1 MLLGDG
7 VSVIANQPPATQT
20 GRLTEHDSDGIL
32 CYGES
37 MSYRTLKQL
46 MGETNL
52 ERKCRLLFGL
62 ATLLL
67 ITGSFL
73 WYGWSTA
80 GLASEQAEMA
90 GRLAATQTLV
100 QAHLRKGL
108 TIELQNLMS
117 TLPSN
122 YIKDSSR
129 IEGVIITRKNADEK
143 TASLFA
149 NFEAAAMQG
158 SDHTTATVDNQF
170 EYRLALRAES
180 SCMACHRT
188 AEPKAEQPGQLL
200 GVVNVKI
207 PASEYTDR
215 LHINIAILITTA
227 LISALLLSAGSWL
240 IIRYVIVKPVKHLK
254 DVSDAIAS
262 GNLNIRSEILTGDEF
277 EDLSHAYN
285 RMLRSLMDKEEELR
299 KVNSDLNRSVDDLAH
314 ANLALHTA
322 NQLKGDFLATMSHE
336 LRTPLSVIIGFSD
349 LLNSAPL
356 NEKQQKWLDN
366 INSSGKH
373 LLNLLNDVLE
383 LAKIEAGKMQ
393 VKPEDFQI
401 REVCDSVVNIFK
413 QQAENK
419 RLLLDS
425 EIQSDIPTLKQDPQ
439 KLRQILWNLLSN
451 AVKFTPEG
459 GRIRVSARRVDNDL
473 ELMVADTGIGIAV
486 EDQASVFEK
495 FRQTSQ
501 VLTREQGGSG
511 LGLSISRE
519 LAKLLGGDITLTS
532 TLGQGTTFTVRIPLN
547 LQDAPETMSD
557 FISDA
562 PVTQDLTDQFAGTAA
577 LPASS

>member
-1 MLLGDG
+1 
-7 VSVIANQPPATQT
+7 
-20 GRLTEHDSDGIL
+20 
-32 CYGES
+32 
-37 MSYRTLKQL
+37 MSYRTLKRL

-80 GLASEQAEMA
+80 GLAYEQAEVA
-90 GRLAATQTLV
+90 SRIAATQAMAN
-100 QAHLRKGL
+100 AHLKIGMTL
-108 TIELQNLMS
+108 EQQNVIKQ
-117 TLPSN
+117 LPEAF
-122 YIKDSSR
+122 IKDDSR
-129 IEGVIITRKNADEK
+129 LETFLVTKKTGDANLLEILRK
-143 TASLFA
+143 
-149 NFEAAAMQG
+149 FEANDAKL
-158 SDHTTATVDNQF
+158 SDHSTSFEADKY
-170 EYRLALRAES
+170 EYRLALRAEA
-180 SCMACHRT
+180 SCVQCHKNV
-188 AEPKAEQPGQLL
+188 EPKAEQPGVLL
-200 GVVNVKI
+200 GVAVVRI
-207 PASEYTDR
+207 PAKEFTDR
-215 LHINIAILITTA
+215 VHVNIAILISTA

-262 GNLNIRSEILTGDEF
+262 GKLNIRSEILTGDEF

-299 KVNSDLNRSVDDLAH
+299 KVNTDLNKTVDDLAQ

-336 LRTPLSVIIGFSD
+336 LRTPLSTIIGFSE
-349 LLNSAPL
+349 LLNNASFT
-356 NEKQQKWLDN
+356 EKQKKWIEN
-366 INSSGKH
+366 IHGSGKH

-393 VKPEDFQI
+393 VRVEDFNL
-401 REVCDSVVNIFK
+401 RDLCEGVANIFR
-413 QQAENK
+413 QQAETK
-419 RLLLDS
+419 RLHIDCTMTDDL
-425 EIQSDIPTLKQDPQ
+425 PTMKQDPQ

-459 GRIRVSARRVDNDL
+459 GRIVVKAKRDLDDAVLSVS
-473 ELMVADTGIGIAV
+473 DTGIGIAP
-486 EDQASVFEK
+486 EDQEAVFEK

-511 LGLSISRE
+511 LGLSICKE
-519 LAKLLGGDITLTS
+519 LAKLLGGDIILTS
-532 TLGQGTTFTVRIPLN
+532 TLGQGTTFTVRIPLY
-547 LQDAPETMSD
+547 LQDAPDSLGDYNPEEQQS
-557 FISDA
+557 
-562 PVTQDLTDQFAGTAA
+562 LTPELAT
-577 LPASS
+577 ASSQM

>member
-1 MLLGDG
+1 
-7 VSVIANQPPATQT
+7 
-20 GRLTEHDSDGIL
+20 
-32 CYGES
+32 

-73 WYGWSTA
+73 WYGWSTS

-100 QAHLRKGL
+100 QAHLRKGM
-108 TIELQNLMS
+108 TIDQQNLAA
-117 TLPSN
+117 TLPGE
-122 YIKDSSR
+122 YIKEDSR
-129 IEGVIITRKNADEK
+129 VVGTIITKKNADEK
-143 TASLFA
+143 TANLLA
-149 NFEAAAMQG
+149 HFEAAAMQG
-158 SDHTTATVDNQF
+158 SDHSSATVNNQF

-180 SCMACHRT
+180 SCLNCHRT
-188 AEPKAEQPGQLL
+188 VEPKAEMVGQLL

-207 PASEYTDR
+207 PAKEYTDR

-254 DVSDAIAS
+254 EVSDAIAS
-262 GNLNIRSEILTGDEF
+262 GKLNIRSEILTGDEF

-356 NEKQQKWLDN
+356 TEKQQKWLDN

-393 VKPEDFQI
+393 VKLEDFSI
-401 REVCDSVVNIFK
+401 KEVCESVVNIFK

-419 RLLLDS
+419 RLLLDCNV
-425 EIQSDIPTLKQDPQ
+425 QSDIPMLKQDPQ

-459 GRIRVSARRVDNDL
+459 GRINVSVRRLNGDL
-473 ELMVADTGIGIAV
+473 ELVVADTGIGIAL

-511 LGLSISRE
+511 LGLSISKE
-519 LAKLLGGDITLTS
+519 LAKLLGGDITLAS
-532 TLGQGTTFTVRIPLN
+532 TLGQGTTFTVLIPLS
-547 LQDAPETMSD
+547 LTDAPETMSD
-557 FISDA
+557 FTPEV
-562 PVTQDLTDQFAGTAA
+562 PVTQDLSGSQARTAA
-577 LPASS
+577 QPLPG